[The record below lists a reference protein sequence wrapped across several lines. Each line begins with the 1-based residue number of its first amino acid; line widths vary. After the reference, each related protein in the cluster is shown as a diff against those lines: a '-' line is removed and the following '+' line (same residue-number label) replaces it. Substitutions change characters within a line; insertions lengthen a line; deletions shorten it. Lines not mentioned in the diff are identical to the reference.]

1 MVKNVIILN
10 DFAYADGGASK
21 VALTSANLLAN
32 SNINVIFLCAVKNG
46 DFSELSDSVKVVCLE
61 QFDILH
67 NPNRLKAILQGLWNK
82 KANKCL
88 SSLLKMYSPLDTV
101 VHVHTWTKALSPAI
115 WKVLSLSSF
124 NVLVTTH
131 DYFLCCPNG
140 GLYNY
145 RKRKICGLKPL
156 GINCFFCNC
165 DSRSYIQKIWRY
177 SRQVIQNYWLYRNT
191 KLWILPISYT
201 TQILNE
207 KLFYGKVKGRFLL
220 NNPVELNKCQP
231 VEIKQEKA
239 YLYVGR
245 ISLEKGVDLF
255 CTAITSLHKK
265 AIVIGDGYLKAELEE
280 KYPNIQFVGWL
291 TGYQKEQYVRK
302 GKALVFPSLW
312 YEGAPLTIQ
321 EMKSYGIP
329 CIVPDRCAASEQ
341 IEDGKT
347 GYIFKTGDLESLK
360 EAIMKYENTD
370 LAQMQKNLLE
380 SFHPEELSMETHLKR
395 LVGIYNEILENDEK

>member
-1 MVKNVIILN
+1 M
-10 DFAYADGGASK
+10 
-21 VALTSANLLAN
+21 
-32 SNINVIFLCAVKNG
+32 
-46 DFSELSDSVKVVCLE
+46 
-61 QFDILH
+61 
-67 NPNRLKAILQGLWNK
+67 
-82 KANKCL
+82 
-88 SSLLKMYSPLDTV
+88 
-101 VHVHTWTKALSPAI
+101 
-115 WKVLSLSSF
+115 
-124 NVLVTTH
+124 
-131 DYFLCCPNG
+131 
-140 GLYNY
+140 
-145 RKRKICGLKPL
+145 KPL

-220 NNPVELNKCQP
+220 NNPIELNKCQP

-280 KYPNIQFVGWL
+280 KYPNIKFTGWL

-360 EAIMKYENTD
+360 EAILKYENTD